1 MQDST
6 RSPPQKDWLTTIHL
20 PPKAP
25 YLNPDERKV
34 NQHIKS
40 DVCANRFFTH
50 IEEQKVPEI
59 LGSRFGTLNNDK
71 GYNTCLRKQQT
82 LTVPI
87 LTLMLIFIIGSD
99 THLTFGHNFS
109 SNESAIF
116 LALVDTM
123 KTEAQLVQE
132 NLARNNISL
141 ASQHADRALALL
153 TDNVT
158 KEIAER
164 NRRLAND
171 LKTDLITLKT
181 ESTSGN
187 GTTDDMNFLVTDIDG
202 ILDEIVTSRIDPE
215 QLNNSTIQASRM
227 VELIDKVLSNYGD
240 AYAAGFDM
248 TNMSMMMS
256 GGGSDGGMQS
266 MMSSMDMGT
275 DNMSMSNMSI
285 SEATLINV
293 TNYQTAKVLAMK
305 AQELFDSQLINA
317 SLAKGSGTENQS
329 IDNIAAA
336 LKELV
341 TSIDNKASPMEIMTI
356 VHTKLH
362 PNLLTA
368 YGLKLV

>member
-1 MQDST
+1 
-6 RSPPQKDWLTTIHL
+6 
-20 PPKAP
+20 
-25 YLNPDERKV
+25 
-34 NQHIKS
+34 
-40 DVCANRFFTH
+40 
-50 IEEQKVPEI
+50 
-59 LGSRFGTLNNDK
+59 
-71 GYNTCLRKQQT
+71 
-82 LTVPI
+82 
-87 LTLMLIFIIGSD
+87 
-99 THLTFGHNFS
+99 
-109 SNESAIF
+109 
-116 LALVDTM
+116 
-123 KTEAQLVQE
+123 
-132 NLARNNISL
+132 
-141 ASQHADRALALL
+141 
-153 TDNVT
+153 
-158 KEIAER
+158 
-164 NRRLAND
+164 
-171 LKTDLITLKT
+171 
-181 ESTSGN
+181 
-187 GTTDDMNFLVTDIDG
+187 
-202 ILDEIVTSRIDPE
+202 
-215 QLNNSTIQASRM
+215 M